1 MITSRNA
8 SLRSDRR
15 VNRNVRTR
23 ACSVENIIYH
33 DFASD
38 KHNQRQRKRERL
50 QFTLGMLVGVIIST
64 VVFLSIMAFYVIPT
78 TEQAIYTAQ
87 QIIKTK

>member
-1 MITSRNA
+1 MITSKDA

-38 KHNQRQRKRERL
+38 KHNQRKRERL

-87 QIIKTK
+87 QIIKSK

>member
-1 MITSRNA
+1 MITSKDA

-23 ACSVENIIYH
+23 ACSVDNIIYH

-38 KHNQRQRKRERL
+38 KHNQRKRERL

-64 VVFLSIMAFYVIPT
+64 IVFLSIMAFYIIPT

>member
-1 MITSRNA
+1 MTTSRNA

-15 VNRNVRTR
+15 ISRNVRTR
-23 ACSVENIIYH
+23 PCSVENIIYH
-33 DFASD
+33 DFKDD
-38 KHNQRQRKRERL
+38 KSNQRHRERL

-64 VVFLSIMAFYVIPT
+64 VVFLSIMAFFVIPT

-87 QIIKTK
+87 QIVKQK

>member
-1 MITSRNA
+1 MTTSRNA

-15 VNRNVRTR
+15 ISRNVRTR
-23 ACSVENIIYH
+23 PCSVENIIYH
-33 DFASD
+33 DFKDD
-38 KHNQRQRKRERL
+38 KSNQRKREHL

-64 VVFLSIMAFYVIPT
+64 VVFLSIMAFFVIPT

-87 QIIKTK
+87 QIVKSK

>member
-33 DFASD
+33 DFEHD
-38 KHNQRQRKRERL
+38 KHNQRQREHL
-50 QFTLGMLVGVIIST
+50 QFTLGVLVGVIIST
-64 VVFLSIMAFYVIPT
+64 VVFLSIMAFFVIPT

-87 QIIKTK
+87 QIVKAK

>member
-38 KHNQRQRKRERL
+38 KHNQRKRERL
-50 QFTLGMLVGVIIST
+50 QFTLGMLIGVIIST
-64 VVFLSIMAFYVIPT
+64 VVFLSIMAFFVIPT

>member
-1 MITSRNA
+1 MTTSKNA

-15 VNRNVRTR
+15 FSRNVRTR

-33 DFASD
+33 DFKDD
-38 KHNQRQRKRERL
+38 KHNQRKREHL
-50 QFTLGMLVGVIIST
+50 QFTLGVLVGVIIST
-64 VVFLSIMAFYVIPT
+64 VVFLSIMVFFVIPT

-87 QIIKTK
+87 QIVKSK

>member
-1 MITSRNA
+1 MITSKDA
-8 SLRSDRR
+8 SLRNNRR

-23 ACSVENIIYH
+23 ACSVDNIIYH
-33 DFASD
+33 DFEHD
-38 KHNQRQRKRERL
+38 KHNQRKRERL

-64 VVFLSIMAFYVIPT
+64 IVFLSIMAFFVIPT

>member
-1 MITSRNA
+1 MTTSRSASLRNDRRISRNA
-8 SLRSDRR
+8 RA
-15 VNRNVRTR
+15 R

-38 KHNQRQRKRERL
+38 KHNQRHREHL

-64 VVFLSIMAFYVIPT
+64 IVFLSIMAFYIIPT

>member
-15 VNRNVRTR
+15 VNRNVHTR

-38 KHNQRQRKRERL
+38 KHNQRKRERL

-64 VVFLSIMAFYVIPT
+64 VVFLIIMAFYVIPT

-87 QIIKTK
+87 QIVKSK

>member
-33 DFASD
+33 DFKDD
-38 KHNQRQRKRERL
+38 KHNQRKREHL
-50 QFTLGMLVGVIIST
+50 QFTLGMLIGVIIST
-64 VVFLSIMAFYVIPT
+64 IVFLSIMAFYIIPT

>member
-38 KHNQRQRKRERL
+38 KSNQRKREHL
-50 QFTLGMLVGVIIST
+50 QFTLGVLVGVIIST
-64 VVFLSIMAFYVIPT
+64 IVFLSIMAFYLIPT

-87 QIIKTK
+87 QIVKSK

>member
-1 MITSRNA
+1 MITSNNA

-33 DFASD
+33 DFKDD
-38 KHNQRQRKRERL
+38 KYNQRKRERL
-50 QFTLGMLVGVIIST
+50 QFTLGMLIGVIIST

-87 QIIKTK
+87 QIVKSK

>member
-33 DFASD
+33 DFEHD
-38 KHNQRQRKRERL
+38 KHNQRQRERL

-64 VVFLSIMAFYVIPT
+64 IVFLSIMALYVIPT

-87 QIIKTK
+87 QIVKSK

>member
-38 KHNQRQRKRERL
+38 KHNQRKRERL
-50 QFTLGMLVGVIIST
+50 QFTLGMLIGVIIST
-64 VVFLSIMAFYVIPT
+64 IVFLSIMAFYIIPT

>member
-1 MITSRNA
+1 MITSKDA

-38 KHNQRQRKRERL
+38 KHNQRKRERL

>member
-38 KHNQRQRKRERL
+38 KHNQRKRERL
-50 QFTLGMLVGVIIST
+50 QFTLGMLIGVIIST

-87 QIIKTK
+87 QIVKSK

>member
-1 MITSRNA
+1 MITSKDA

-38 KHNQRQRKRERL
+38 KHNQRKRERL

-64 VVFLSIMAFYVIPT
+64 IVFLSIMAFYVIPT

>member
-1 MITSRNA
+1 MTTSKNA

-15 VNRNVRTR
+15 FSRNVRTR

-33 DFASD
+33 DFKDD
-38 KHNQRQRKRERL
+38 KYNQRKREHL
-50 QFTLGMLVGVIIST
+50 HFTLGVLVGVIIST
-64 VVFLSIMAFYVIPT
+64 IVFLSIMAFFVIPT

>member
-1 MITSRNA
+1 MITSKDA

-38 KHNQRQRKRERL
+38 KHNQRKRERL
-50 QFTLGMLVGVIIST
+50 QFTLGMLIGVIIST

-87 QIIKTK
+87 QIVKSK

>member
-1 MITSRNA
+1 MTTSRNA

-23 ACSVENIIYH
+23 ACSVDNIIYH

-38 KHNQRQRKRERL
+38 KSNQRQRERL
-50 QFTLGMLVGVIIST
+50 QFTLGVLVGVIIST
-64 VVFLSIMAFYVIPT
+64 VVFLSIMAFFVIPT

>member
-1 MITSRNA
+1 MITSKDA

-38 KHNQRQRKRERL
+38 KHNQRKRERL
-50 QFTLGMLVGVIIST
+50 QFTLGMLVGIIIST
-64 VVFLSIMAFYVIPT
+64 VVFLSIMAFFVIPT

-87 QIIKTK
+87 QIVKSK

>member
-33 DFASD
+33 DLASD
-38 KHNQRQRKRERL
+38 KHNQRKRERL
-50 QFTLGMLVGVIIST
+50 QFTLGMLIGVIIST
-64 VVFLSIMAFYVIPT
+64 VVFLSIMAFFVIPT

>member
-1 MITSRNA
+1 MTTSKNA

-15 VNRNVRTR
+15 FSRNVRTR

-33 DFASD
+33 DFKDD
-38 KHNQRQRKRERL
+38 KHNQRKREYL
-50 QFTLGMLVGVIIST
+50 QFTLGVLVGVIIST
-64 VVFLSIMAFYVIPT
+64 IVFLSIMAFYIIPT

-87 QIIKTK
+87 QIVKSK

>member
-1 MITSRNA
+1 MTTSKNA

-15 VNRNVRTR
+15 FSRNVRTR

-33 DFASD
+33 DFKDD
-38 KHNQRQRKRERL
+38 KHNQRKREHL
-50 QFTLGMLVGVIIST
+50 QFTLGMLIGVIIST
-64 VVFLSIMAFYVIPT
+64 IVFLSIMAFFVIPT

>member
-15 VNRNVRTR
+15 FSRNVRTR

-33 DFASD
+33 DFKDD
-38 KHNQRQRKRERL
+38 KYNQRKREHL
-50 QFTLGMLVGVIIST
+50 QFTLGVLVGVIIST
-64 VVFLSIMAFYVIPT
+64 VVFLSIMAFYIIPT

-87 QIIKTK
+87 QIVKSK

>member
-38 KHNQRQRKRERL
+38 KHNQRKRERL
-50 QFTLGMLVGVIIST
+50 QFTLGMLIGVIIST

-87 QIIKTK
+87 QIIKSK

>member
-1 MITSRNA
+1 MTTSNDA
-8 SLRSDRR
+8 SLRNNRR
-15 VNRNVRTR
+15 ISRNVRTR

-38 KHNQRQRKRERL
+38 KSNQRKREHL
-50 QFTLGMLVGVIIST
+50 QFTLGMLIGVIIST
-64 VVFLSIMAFYVIPT
+64 IVFLSIMAFYIIPT
-78 TEQAIYTAQ
+78 TEQAIYTTQ

>member
-1 MITSRNA
+1 MTTSKNA

-15 VNRNVRTR
+15 VNRNVRAR

-38 KHNQRQRKRERL
+38 KHNQRKRERL
-50 QFTLGMLVGVIIST
+50 QFALGMLVGVIIST
-64 VVFLSIMAFYVIPT
+64 VVFLSIMAFYIIPT

-87 QIIKTK
+87 QIIKSK

>member
-33 DFASD
+33 DFEHD
-38 KHNQRQRKRERL
+38 KHNQRKREHL
-50 QFTLGMLVGVIIST
+50 QFTLGVLVGVIIST
-64 VVFLSIMAFYVIPT
+64 VVFLSIMAFFVIPT

-87 QIIKTK
+87 QIVKAK

>member
-1 MITSRNA
+1 MITSKDA

-23 ACSVENIIYH
+23 ACSVDNIIYH

-38 KHNQRQRKRERL
+38 KSNQRKRERL

-64 VVFLSIMAFYVIPT
+64 IVFLSIMAFYIIPT

-87 QIIKTK
+87 QIVKTK

>member
-1 MITSRNA
+1 MTTSKNA

-15 VNRNVRTR
+15 FSRNVRTR

-33 DFASD
+33 DFKDD
-38 KHNQRQRKRERL
+38 KYNQRKREHL
-50 QFTLGMLVGVIIST
+50 QFTLGVLVGVIISI
-64 VVFLSIMAFYVIPT
+64 VVFLSIMVFFVIPT

-87 QIIKTK
+87 QIVKSK

>member
-33 DFASD
+33 DFKDD
-38 KHNQRQRKRERL
+38 KYNQRKREHL

-64 VVFLSIMAFYVIPT
+64 IVFLSIMAFYIIPT

-87 QIIKTK
+87 QIVKQK

>member
-15 VNRNVRTR
+15 VNRNVRTC
-23 ACSVENIIYH
+23 ACSVDNIIYH
-33 DFASD
+33 DFEHD
-38 KHNQRQRKRERL
+38 KHNQRKRERL

-64 VVFLSIMAFYVIPT
+64 IVFLSIMAFFVIPT

>member
-1 MITSRNA
+1 MTTSRNA

-15 VNRNVRTR
+15 ISRNVRTR
-23 ACSVENIIYH
+23 PCSVDNIIYH

-38 KHNQRQRKRERL
+38 KHNQRQREHL
-50 QFTLGMLVGVIIST
+50 QFTLGMLIGVIIST
-64 VVFLSIMAFYVIPT
+64 VVFLSIMAFFVIPT

-87 QIIKTK
+87 QIVKAK